1 MRRAIQIALVT
12 LAAVVAAA
20 GAWQAQPASTPDG
33 WHTFDGAWNA
43 SGARQV
49 LATELGHPAAILR
62 LTGNV
67 SVRAGAL
74 GRGFRG
80 EAIGYDDGRAGGVG
94 RAVWTDARGDQIFS
108 TLTGEPMTTGRRITG
123 TITGGTGRYS
133 GITGEYSFTWQYVVD
148 AGGGEIQGHS
158 TGLTGRYR
166 IGGGAP

>member
-1 MRRAIQIALVT
+1 MRRATEIVLVT
-12 LAAVVAAA
+12 LAAVLAAA
-20 GAWQAQPASTPDG
+20 GAWQAQPASPPDG
-33 WHTFDGAWNA
+33 WRAFDGSWNA
-43 SGARQV
+43 SGLRQSV
-49 LATELGHPAAILR
+49 ATELGHPAAILR

-67 SVRAGAL
+67 SLRTGAL

-94 RAVWTDARGDQIFS
+94 RAVWTDARGDRIFS
-108 TLTGEPMTTGRRITG
+108 ELTGEPVKTGRRVTA

-133 GITGEYSFTWQYVVD
+133 GITGDYSFTWQYVVD

-166 IGGGAP
+166 LGGGAP